1 MLISLSETTLRNA
14 NSSIIALL
22 LLSGVL
28 FHVLQNRLNLIGGAI
43 ALAKLLWLGLAILLW
58 LGLPLLLALDGRLSP
73 WLRYAFA
80 FLFVSMAARGIIELW
95 MLYVSK
101 NWSPNYGIAH
111 DLLCM
116 AGLLLCLGL
125 AWQAGEI
132 NRHPRMALHGL
143 ITTLL
148 FIPEIYFAWY
158 MRRNFHTKGGDA
170 IYFVPDEAKH
180 RRVLRIT
187 ASVDM
192 MLLLYLPVFL
202 YYWCYV

>member
-1 MLISLSETTLRNA
+1 MLTSLSETTLRTA
-14 NSSIIALL
+14 NTSIIALL

-73 WLRYAFA
+73 WLRHAFA

-101 NWSPNYGIAH
+101 NWSPAYGIAH
-111 DLLCM
+111 DLLCII
-116 AGLLLCLGL
+116 GLLLCLAL
-125 AWQAGEI
+125 AWQAGEM
-132 NRHPRMALHGL
+132 RLHARVGLHGL

-158 MRRNFHTKGGDA
+158 MRSNFHTKGGDA

>member
-1 MLISLSETTLRNA
+1 MLTSLSETTLRTA
-14 NSSIIALL
+14 NTSIIALL

-28 FHVLQNRLNLIGGAI
+28 FHLLQNRLNLIGGAI

-101 NWSPNYGIAH
+101 NWSPAYGIAH

-116 AGLLLCLGL
+116 AGLLLCLTL
-125 AWQAGEI
+125 AWQAGEM
-132 NRHPRMALHGL
+132 RLHARVGLHGL

-158 MRRNFHTKGGDA
+158 MRHNFHTKGGDA
-170 IYFVPDEAKH
+170 IYFVPDEEKH

>member
-1 MLISLSETTLRNA
+1 MLISVSETVLRSASNA
-14 NSSIIALL
+14 LIALL
-22 LLSGVL
+22 LISGLL
-28 FHVLQNRLNLIGGAI
+28 FHLLQNRLHIIGGKI

-58 LGLPLLLALDGRLSP
+58 VGLPLLLALDGRLGR

-80 FLFVSMAARGIIELW
+80 FLFVSMAVRGIIELW

-101 NWSPNYGIAH
+101 NWSPAYGILH

-116 AGLLLCLGL
+116 AGLLLFLAL

-132 NRHPRMALHGL
+132 RLHAGVALHGVV
-143 ITTLL
+143 TTLL

-158 MRRNFHTKGGDA
+158 MRSNFNTKGGAA
-170 IYFVPDEAKH
+170 IYFVPDETKH
-180 RRVLRIT
+180 RRVLRMT
-187 ASVDM
+187 ASIDM

-202 YYWCYV
+202 YHWCHV